1 MRAHKFARCRRPAFT
16 LVELLVVIAIIAVLI
31 GLLLPAVQKAREAAA
46 RMQCVNNLKQ
56 QGLAIHNFYDQN
68 KALPTSGETIT
79 TDGQT
84 TAFSYHSFFTQILT
98 FVEHGD
104 VYQTMDL
111 RYVYNDTTNAPQNKL
126 AAQNAFPEFLCPSN
140 PLRPKSGRDSK
151 GYGYTDYMPIAYVDI
166 NSTYATANNIRNQT
180 TGNKVPGALAQTG
193 PNPGDTGTYTDPN
206 TWNAGFRTTGKTFGD
221 IVDGASKTI
230 AVMED
235 VGRSE
240 TYVTQKYTDPTGV
253 DLVSVTVDM
262 VVTNTFRDGY
272 RWAEPDSANGVSG
285 PPGTSAHPANS
296 AAPPASPI
304 TNSTFG
310 DSGLFFI
317 SNNPYPFGG
326 PTYCTWDT
334 NNCGP
339 NDEPFSFH
347 GSGSNAMFV
356 DGHVTW
362 LKNSIDP
369 IVFRRLL
376 TPAEQLPI
384 ADATGAPF
392 TDY

>member
-1 MRAHKFARCRRPAFT
+1 
-16 LVELLVVIAIIAVLI
+16 VIAIIAVLI

-68 KALPTSGETIT
+68 KALPTSGETVSN
-79 TDGQT
+79 DGQT
-84 TAFSYHSFFTQILT
+84 TAFPYHSFFTQILP

-126 AAQNAFPEFLCPSN
+126 AAQNAFPEYLCPSN

-166 NSTYATANNIRNQT
+166 NSAYAVGNVTRNQAA
-180 TGNKVPGALAQTG
+180 GNKVPGALAQT
-193 PNPGDTGTYTDPN
+193 NSAAGDKTTYQDPN
-206 TWNAGFRTTGKTFGD
+206 CWNAGFSTPGKTFGD

-230 AVMED
+230 CVMED

-253 DLVSVTVDM
+253 DLVTVTVDGTA
-262 VVTNTFRDGY
+262 VSTFRDGY

-285 PPGTSAHPANS
+285 PPGTSAHPAGV
-296 AAPPASPI
+296 AVPPASVI
-304 TNSTFG
+304 TNSLFG

-317 SNNPYPFGG
+317 TNSPYPFGG
-326 PTYCTWDT
+326 PIYCTWDT

-339 NDEPFSFH
+339 NDEAFSFH
-347 GSGSNAMFV
+347 GSGCNCLFV

-369 IVFRRLL
+369 IALRRLL
-376 TPAEQLPI
+376 TPNEQLPI
-384 ADATGAPF
+384 QDNAGNPF